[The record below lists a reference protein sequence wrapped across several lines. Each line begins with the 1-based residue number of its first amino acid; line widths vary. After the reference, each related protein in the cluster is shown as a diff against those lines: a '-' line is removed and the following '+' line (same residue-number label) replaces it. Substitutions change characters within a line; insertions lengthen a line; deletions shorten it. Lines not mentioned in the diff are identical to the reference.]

1 MDAEVQ
7 EGDGTGDV
15 GRPKGK
21 RARYLRVRVVERRG
35 ESVVVERVMDDVPW
49 RGVLPKDA
57 LRTDGRVA
65 KPDLDAAIPY
75 GVPWEEFDFRTPTA
89 RELCTALRKR
99 GIWTYEDLTRR
110 PQTARKAILSLV
122 MGASWADIVR
132 FAREA
137 THG

>member
-1 MDAEVQ
+1 M
-7 EGDGTGDV
+7 GDV

-21 RARYLRVRVVERRG
+21 RARYLTVRVVEQRG
-35 ESVVVERVMDDVPW
+35 ASVVVERVMDDMPW
-49 RGVLPKDA
+49 RGILPKSA
-57 LRTDGRVA
+57 LRADGRVA
-65 KPDLDAAIPY
+65 KPDLDAAIPH

-89 RELCTALRKR
+89 RQLCTALRAR
-99 GIWTYEDLTRR
+99 GIWTYEDLTTR
-110 PQTARKAILSLV
+110 PQAARKAILSLV